1 MVFLCIASIVW
12 SSIALH
18 GIALHR
24 IAWHC
29 IAFDYLSWYCMVLH
43 RLHGVVQL
51 IWRAGE
57 LPRSASSHFM
67 CYKLGGLVV
76 TDRARVFRFAPPSRK
91 VLKGKYEKTKS
102 HVQERAGQ
110 ATCICIWNMH
120 PLLLNDAS
128 KTHFGIAA
136 NGRQNLG

>member
-1 MVFLCIASIVW
+1 MQLASIVL

-29 IAFDYLSWYCMVLH
+29 IAFDYLLWYCMVLH

-57 LPRSASSHFM
+57 LPRSASSHFGRAQPGWRIGFNWSDR
-67 CYKLGGLVV
+67 GGLYVGGV
-76 TDRARVFRFAPPSRK
+76 YDNEIKELTQTWLATKISLY
-91 VLKGKYEKTKS
+91 VLTPK
-102 HVQERAGQ
+102 AG
-110 ATCICIWNMH
+110 H
-120 PLLLNDAS
+120 
-128 KTHFGIAA
+128 K
-136 NGRQNLG
+136 

>member
-1 MVFLCIASIVW
+1 MVFLCIACIVL

-57 LPRSASSHFM
+57 LPRSASSHFET
-67 CYKLGGLVV
+67 LQWVGLDNMSPILFRANSGSLHFSPESVV
-76 TDRARVFRFAPPSRK
+76 
-91 VLKGKYEKTKS
+91 G
-102 HVQERAGQ
+102 
-110 ATCICIWNMH
+110 
-120 PLLLNDAS
+120 
-128 KTHFGIAA
+128 
-136 NGRQNLG
+136 

>member
-1 MVFLCIASIVW
+1 MVFLCIACIVL

-29 IAFDYLSWYCMVLH
+29 IAFDSLLWYCMVLH

-57 LPRSASSHFM
+57 LPRSASSHF
-67 CYKLGGLVV
+67 YKVSHQLFNYELCV
-76 TDRARVFRFAPPSRK
+76 K
-91 VLKGKYEKTKS
+91 VYTVCKII
-102 HVQERAGQ
+102 HCV
-110 ATCICIWNMH
+110 
-120 PLLLNDAS
+120 
-128 KTHFGIAA
+128 
-136 NGRQNLG
+136 

>member
-57 LPRSASSHFM
+57 LPRSASSHFDM
-67 CYKLGGLVV
+67 Y
-76 TDRARVFRFAPPSRK
+76 
-91 VLKGKYEKTKS
+91 
-102 HVQERAGQ
+102 
-110 ATCICIWNMH
+110 
-120 PLLLNDAS
+120 LLCKQMKFL
-128 KTHFGIAA
+128 
-136 NGRQNLG
+136 QNLEGNLGV

>member
-1 MVFLCIASIVW
+1 MVFLCIACIVL

-29 IAFDYLSWYCMVLH
+29 MVLQ

-57 LPRSASSHFM
+57 LPRSASSHFVLYGM
-67 CYKLGGLVV
+67 GGN
-76 TDRARVFRFAPPSRK
+76 K
-91 VLKGKYEKTKS
+91 V
-102 HVQERAGQ
+102 GQ
-110 ATCICIWNMH
+110 CKCIRR
-120 PLLLNDAS
+120 
-128 KTHFGIAA
+128 
-136 NGRQNLG
+136 GRYLDGQGR

>member
-1 MVFLCIASIVW
+1 MVFLCIASIVL

-57 LPRSASSHFM
+57 LPRSASSHFISLM
-67 CYKLGGLVV
+67 HCISEDITACCHMIFKTIFFWGFQKRLDIAPHATPRNPLPP
-76 TDRARVFRFAPPSRK
+76 PPSFLPGPHSITR
-91 VLKGKYEKTKS
+91 
-102 HVQERAGQ
+102 R
-110 ATCICIWNMH
+110 
-120 PLLLNDAS
+120 
-128 KTHFGIAA
+128 
-136 NGRQNLG
+136 

>member
-29 IAFDYLSWYCMVLH
+29 IAFDYLLWYCMVLH
-43 RLHGVVQL
+43 RLYGVVQL

-57 LPRSASSHFM
+57 LPRSASSHFVM
-67 CYKLGGLVV
+67 YRNCASHRKLSLHINALVTMV
-76 TDRARVFRFAPPSRK
+76 IMS
-91 VLKGKYEKTKS
+91 
-102 HVQERAGQ
+102 
-110 ATCICIWNMH
+110 
-120 PLLLNDAS
+120 
-128 KTHFGIAA
+128 
-136 NGRQNLG
+136 